1 MSDTNDEAQ
10 QADQPPATQ
19 PRRTAMQVAEQAQSA
34 AEQALT
40 EAGNVGA
47 LFEGL
52 SEKFTE
58 LDQRTRDSIEESVN
72 WGDEIAQV
80 RRELTDRETAHAE
93 LRDETMREL
102 SLLRDDVDNRIG
114 EALQPFREEMGG
126 YQGTVNRRL
135 DDLRTRMG
143 KLEDSLPLPD
153 FGSRLAQLENLAKGD
168 VNTLRS
174 IVDGDPAGTT
184 MAEDAQHD
192 LVADMVKAQLSQLMA
207 RLEAAEQK
215 AAKAEAA
222 LAQGMKLANPVAG
235 VDPQYVAD
243 LGDRVTTLEGL
254 GHNVRATV
262 EHTLAAP
269 VGGVHQKVL
278 DLMRLVDSIGK
289 DRKTDSGPRYSY
301 RSIDDAMDA
310 IGHAMREVG
319 LVYTTEITARE
330 VHRDEARN
338 KEGNTLLWTTVLLTV
353 RYTFIDP
360 ADGSMQ
366 HFEMAGEGRASDD
379 KATSKAAAMAL
390 KYGLLHALLIP
401 VSGAVPDADAE
412 QPQVSRAA
420 VQPDQ
425 RPAQA
430 RAQEVQ
436 QAPRKPLVERA
447 RDAVAALQNLHRHPP
462 ADRHGILAAITNQAQ
477 HEGLLDIPVDTGDGP
492 APVRNY
498 VRAAEATLA
507 RGAANDPAYAGN
519 RF

>member
-1 MSDTNDEAQ
+1 MPATPDEAQ
-10 QADQPPATQ
+10 QADQPSATQ
-19 PRRTAMQVAEQAQSA
+19 PRRTAMQVAEGAVVTATDAMALAVAVDQEQQRQA
-34 AEQALT
+34 EVL
-40 EAGNVGA
+40 
-47 LFEGL
+47 
-52 SEKFTE
+52 TE
-58 LDQRTRDSIEESVN
+58 LDQRTRGGDVAE
-72 WGDEIAQV
+72 DEIAEIRRTHPDRDQV
-80 RRELTDRETAHAE
+80 DA
-93 LRDETMREL
+93 
-102 SLLRDDVDNRIG
+102 RIA
-114 EALQPFREEMGG
+114 EALEDVHHNHQAFREEMGG
-126 YQGTVNRRL
+126 YQGAVNRRL
-135 DDLRTRMG
+135 DEHRTRITE
-143 KLEDSLPLPD
+143 LEK
-153 FGSRLAQLENLAKGD
+153 RYE
-168 VNTLRS
+168 
-174 IVDGDPAGTT
+174 GDPAGET

-192 LVADMVKAQLSQLMA
+192 LVADMVKGQLSQLMA

-235 VDPQYVAD
+235 VDPQVVVD
-243 LGDRVTTLEGL
+243 LGDRVTELEAHKEKETSFTAQL
-254 GHNVRATV
+254 QERVEELEAVWERASLPGPRPV
-262 EHTLAAP
+262 LEHTLVAN

-360 ADGSMQ
+360 ADGSKQ

-412 QPQVSRAA
+412 QPQVTRA
-420 VQPDQ
+420 
-425 RPAQA
+425 PAQA
-430 RAQEVQ
+430 TNARRPAAPERDAEIPSEERQTAPA
-436 QAPRKPLVERA
+436 QAPRKPMTERA
-447 RDAVAALQNLHRHPP
+447 RDAVTALQNLHRHPVE
-462 ADRHGILAAITNQAQ
+462 RRSEVLAAIVAQAQ
-477 HEGLLDIPVDTGDGP
+477 QEGLLDIPVDTGDGP
-492 APVRNY
+492 APVKAY
-498 VRAAEATLA
+498 AESARATLA
-507 RGAANDPAYAGN
+507 AGSS
-519 RF
+519 F

>member
-10 QADQPPATQ
+10 QPDQPPANQ
-19 PRRTAMQVAEQAQSA
+19 VRRTAMTVATEAETMAVAALELAQSVA
-34 AEQALT
+34 MDVANKQPPAVEVTKEL
-40 EAGNVGA
+40 ER
-47 LFEGL
+47 L
-52 SEKFTE
+52 SEVVTE
-58 LDQRTRDSIEESVN
+58 LDQRTRGDVAQSDGVS
-72 WGDEIAQV
+72 WADEIAQI
-80 RRELTDRETAHAE
+80 RRTYPDR
-93 LRDETMREL
+93 DQ
-102 SLLRDDVDNRIG
+102 VDARIA
-114 EALQPFREEMGG
+114 EALEDVHHNHQAFRQEMGG
-126 YQGTVNRRL
+126 YQGGVNRRL
-135 DDLRTRMG
+135 DEHRTRITE
-143 KLEDSLPLPD
+143 LEK
-153 FGSRLAQLENLAKGD
+153 RH
-168 VNTLRS
+168 
-174 IVDGDPAGTT
+174 DGDPAGET

-192 LVADMVKAQLSQLMA
+192 MVADMVKGQLSQLMA

-222 LAQGMKLANPVAG
+222 LAQGMRLANPVAG
-235 VDPQYVAD
+235 VDPQYVVD
-243 LGDRVTTLEGL
+243 LGDRVTALENHKENETSFTAQLQERVEELEAVWERASLPGL
-254 GHNVRATV
+254 RPL
-262 EHTLAAP
+262 EHTLVAN

-360 ADGSMQ
+360 VDGSKQ

-412 QPQVSRAA
+412 QPQVSRAPQSPT
-420 VQPDQ
+420 QPPARQ
-425 RPAQA
+425 PAQES
-430 RAQEVQ
+430 QP
-436 QAPRKPLVERA
+436 PRKPMTERA
-447 RDAVAALQNLHRHPP
+447 RDAVTALQNLHRHPVERRS
-462 ADRHGILAAITNQAQ
+462 DVLAAIVAQAQ
-477 HEGLLDIPVDTGDGP
+477 QEGLLDIPVDTGDGP
-492 APVRNY
+492 APVKAY
-498 VRAAEATLA
+498 AESARATLA
-507 RGAANDPAYAGN
+507 AGSS
-519 RF
+519 F

>member
-1 MSDTNDEAQ
+1 
-10 QADQPPATQ
+10 
-19 PRRTAMQVAEQAQSA
+19 
-34 AEQALT
+34 
-40 EAGNVGA
+40 
-47 LFEGL
+47 
-52 SEKFTE
+52 
-58 LDQRTRDSIEESVN
+58 
-72 WGDEIAQV
+72 
-80 RRELTDRETAHAE
+80 
-93 LRDETMREL
+93 
-102 SLLRDDVDNRIG
+102 
-114 EALQPFREEMGG
+114 MGG
-126 YQGTVNRRL
+126 YQGAVNRRL
-135 DDLRTRMG
+135 DEHRTRITE
-143 KLEDSLPLPD
+143 LEK
-153 FGSRLAQLENLAKGD
+153 RYE
-168 VNTLRS
+168 
-174 IVDGDPAGTT
+174 GDPAGET

-192 LVADMVKAQLSQLMA
+192 LVADMVKGQLSQLMA

-222 LAQGMKLANPVAG
+222 LAQGMRLANPVAG

-243 LGDRVTTLEGL
+243 LGDRVTALEGL
-254 GHNVRATV
+254 GHNVRPV
-262 EHTLAAP
+262 LEHTLVAE

-360 ADGSMQ
+360 ADGSKQ

-412 QPQVSRAA
+412 QPQVSRAPQSPT
-420 VQPDQ
+420 QPPARQ
-425 RPAQA
+425 PAQES
-430 RAQEVQ
+430 QP
-436 QAPRKPLVERA
+436 PRKPMTERA
-447 RDAVAALQNLHRHPP
+447 RDAVTALQNLHRHPVERRS
-462 ADRHGILAAITNQAQ
+462 DVLAAIVAQAQ
-477 HEGLLDIPVDTGDGP
+477 QEGLLDIPVDTGDGP
-492 APVRNY
+492 APVKAY
-498 VRAAEATLA
+498 AESARATLA
-507 RGAANDPAYAGN
+507 AGSS
-519 RF
+519 F